1 MQRWVCWGG
10 TTWVI
15 KGRDRMC
22 GLEKADLVKER
33 AITLIDESNIVNAE
47 DLYHCQMVQIRGTAA
62 TVLNA
67 AIKTRD
73 L

>member
-1 MQRWVCWGG
+1 
-10 TTWVI
+10 
-15 KGRDRMC
+15 MC